1 MSASSYAGRRQGA
14 VSFAVVGTSGAL
26 ACYRCHTR
34 YHSASVVKA
43 MLLVAY
49 LDGLAGRNEF
59 LTADHEADLRKM
71 IRVSD
76 NDAASA
82 IYAHVGAEGLRQIAE
97 QAGMADFAVD
107 DGWGSA
113 RITAA
118 DQARF
123 FSQLPEL
130 TDARY
135 RAYVRT
141 LLSSVAPEQSWGIP
155 SISRPAW
162 QTFFKGGWLTSG
174 RGKLVHQAARLEQG
188 GRSLAIVI
196 LTDGNPS
203 DQYGRETIA
212 GITKRLLGP
221 RS

>member
-1 MSASSYAGRRQGA
+1 MNASSYAGRRQGA

-49 LDGLAGRNEF
+49 LDRLAGRNEI

-82 IYAHVGAEGLRQIAE
+82 IFAHVGADGLRQIAE
-97 QAGMADFAVD
+97 QAGMADFAVND
-107 DGWGSA
+107 TWGSA

-135 RAYVRT
+135 LAYVRT
-141 LLSSVAPEQSWGIP
+141 LLSSVEPRQSWGIP
-155 SISRPAW
+155 SISRPEW
-162 QTFFKGGWLTSG
+162 QTFFKGGWLASE
-174 RGKLVHQAARLEQG
+174 RGNLVHQAARLEKG
-188 GRSLAIVI
+188 DRSLAIVI

-203 DQYGRETIA
+203 DGYGRETIA
-212 GITKRLLGP
+212 GITKRLLGA